1 MNVIRHLLS
10 GLLGAILGPV
20 LVWLGWEAFKAR
32 IRYVDRVLLEETKK
46 APIPENQ
53 DLFRDVGSRS

>member
-32 IRYVDRVLLEETKK
+32 IRYVDDIASGRHRKHSKQSPTKTT
-46 APIPENQ
+46 P
-53 DLFRDVGSRS
+53 